1 MERIIQLTIRTKIL
15 LGITSLLVA
24 IGILLAGI
32 LRANKQTA
40 DATSKLAAERARAAQ
55 IERDDKAAV
64 EKIREWSRRK
74 AAATAA
80 AQK

>member
-32 LRANKQTA
+32 LRANKQAA

-55 IERDDKAAV
+55 IEQDDKAAV

-80 AQK
+80 SQK

>member
-1 MERIIQLTIRTKIL
+1 MERIIRLTIGTKIL

-24 IGILLAGI
+24 ICILLAGI

-55 IERDDKAAV
+55 IEQHDKAAV
-64 EKIREWSRRK
+64 EKIREWTQQK

-80 AQK
+80 SQK